1 MFIQSNEPKKG
12 RRIKEV
18 QSNITDNESARMKS
32 SHGIIQGYTGEAV
45 VDSKNQIIV
54 YAEAFGDGQEQ
65 EYVDDMVIG
74 TEKTMMEVFQRII
87 I

>member
-1 MFIQSNEPKKG
+1 
-12 RRIKEV
+12 
-18 QSNITDNESARMKS
+18 MKS

-54 YAEAFGDGQEQ
+54 YAEAFEMLQEQ

-74 TEKTMMEVFQRII
+74 TEKTMMEVFRG
-87 I
+87 